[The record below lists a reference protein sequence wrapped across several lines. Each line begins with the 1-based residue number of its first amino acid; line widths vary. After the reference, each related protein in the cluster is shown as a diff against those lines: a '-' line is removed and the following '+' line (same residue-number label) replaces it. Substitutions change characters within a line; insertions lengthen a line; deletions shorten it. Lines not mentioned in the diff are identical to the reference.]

1 MSNGEKYRARSYV
14 QDPLGKH
21 CLDGHCE
28 TNVKCREKCEGEG
41 YTKGGKC
48 EGLLIRK
55 CCCNEW
61 GVIIPRNKKKN
72 VCVYWILNLEL
83 VIIYFIQNKMYP

>member
-61 GVIIPRNKKKN
+61 GVIIPTNKKK
-72 VCVYWILNLEL
+72 CMRLLNFEFRTCNN
-83 VIIYFIQNKMYP
+83 IFYPK